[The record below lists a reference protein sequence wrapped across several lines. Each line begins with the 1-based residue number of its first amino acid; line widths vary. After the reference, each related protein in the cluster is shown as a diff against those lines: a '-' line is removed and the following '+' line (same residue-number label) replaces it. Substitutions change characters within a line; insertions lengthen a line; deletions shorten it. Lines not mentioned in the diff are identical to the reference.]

1 MAKVHFFSRGSD
13 ACFCARPMVFLIA
26 ASCMILFS
34 GDLFALQL
42 RSTGRFSRTGVV
54 RQISAGQLTV
64 LHDDGKR
71 CVYRVQDQDES
82 AMAMNGGSV
91 IGSNPAEIDVKGS
104 LPKELVEPGMM
115 VRLEAKLKRTGQ
127 SIKPIG
133 NFYVVAHNSEMQVDA
148 MESLED
154 NTELMF
160 TIVGRVIRSTGSGLL
175 LQVPKSRFARSGR
188 MEIKVA
194 EGGTMEFEMNNLNR
208 VVPGDTV
215 EMMSGVTYS
224 NGDNVIKTISITM
237 TGAREKIATVASW
250 HDQLVQKY
258 GYLSNEP
265 LAAPR
270 EVKSKH
276 FILHTDISEQSS
288 KVLIAKLENMYGL
301 ISRYFGKRPKE
312 PIECYVVHDIAA
324 WGTSNEI
331 NAAGMEAILRGSGVT
346 ISGSSQSRQSVAG
359 GTRNN
364 VYGGNNN
371 NTYGGSRSVASTFP
385 SAQVYSCANHNTVQH
400 EAVHAYCK
408 MAFGSTG
415 PTWYSEG
422 MAEMGNY
429 WRPKDVSVNID
440 PVVIEFLTSSPRKS
454 MSEIVN
460 EEQITGDSWQAYA
473 WRWALCHMLVNNSNY
488 GSRFKKLG
496 VCLMMEPGAD
506 SFYDAFGKVENELG
520 FEYDQFIENLSNGYR
535 VGLCKWDWKIKATE
549 LGSKDV
555 VKATVMA
562 RKGWQASRAKLVEGM
577 KYDVAAKGEWLLET
591 DGEPITADGFNGE
604 GRLIGTVMNNYQLSE
619 PFEISAKGSFVA
631 PSDGQLYMRCE
642 DRWNELAD
650 NSGLMKVYL
659 RISKNP

>member
-1 MAKVHFFSRGSD
+1 MPRIENSIMSTVHISSRGFS
-13 ACFCARPMVFLIA
+13 ARPIAFLIA
-26 ASCMILFS
+26 ASCVILFS
-34 GDLFALQL
+34 ADLFALQL
-42 RSTGRFSRTGVV
+42 RSTGRFTRTGVV

-71 CVYRVQDQDES
+71 VVYRIQDQDES

-91 IGSNPAEIDVKGS
+91 IGNNPAEIDVTGS
-104 LPKELVEPGMM
+104 LPKDLVEPGMM
-115 VRLEAKLKRTGQ
+115 VRLEAKLKRTGK
-127 SIKPIG
+127 SIKPIET
-133 NFYVVAHNSEMQVDA
+133 FFVVDQKSEMQVDA

-160 TIVGRVIRSTGSGLL
+160 SIVGRVVRSTGAGLFL
-175 LQVPKSRFARSGR
+175 EVPKSRFARSGR

-194 EGGTMEFEMNNLNR
+194 ESGTMEFEMNNLNR
-208 VVPGDTV
+208 VIPGDTV

-224 NGDNVIKTISITM
+224 NGDNVIKTISIRM
-237 TGAREKIATVASW
+237 SAPRKKIATVASW

-258 GYLSNEP
+258 GYLSDEP

-276 FILHTDISEQSS
+276 FILHTDVSEQDA
-288 KVLIAKLENMYGL
+288 KVLIAKLECMHGL

-312 PIECYVVHDIAA
+312 AIECYVVNDLAA
-324 WGTSNEI
+324 WGTNKI
-331 NAAGMEAILRGSGVT
+331 HGVGLEAIRNGTGVT
-346 ISGSSQSRQSVAG
+346 VSGASSSLRSVAG
-359 GTRNN
+359 NNSNYSNRNQRSAPS
-364 VYGGNNN
+364 
-371 NTYGGSRSVASTFP
+371 TYGA
-385 SAQVYSCANHNTVQH
+385 AQVYSCANHNTVQH

-408 MAFGSTG
+408 MAFGTTG

-429 WRPKDVSVNID
+429 WRPRDVSVNID
-440 PVVIEFLTSSPRKS
+440 PVIIEYLTSSPRKS
-454 MSEIVN
+454 MTEIVN

-473 WRWALCHMLVNNSNY
+473 WRWALCHMLVNNKNY
-488 GSRFKKLG
+488 SSRFKKLG
-496 VCLMMEPGAD
+496 VRLMLEEEVD
-506 SFYDAFGKVENELG
+506 SFYDAFGDVENKLG
-520 FEYDQFIENLSNGYR
+520 FEFDQFMENLSNGYQ
-535 VGLCKWDWKIKATE
+535 VGLCKWDWKIKPAE
-549 LGSKDV
+549 LGSEDV

-577 KYDVAAKGEWLLET
+577 KYDVAAKGEWLLEP
-591 DGEPITADGFNGE
+591 DGEPITADGLNGE
-604 GRLIGTVMNNYQLSE
+604 GKLIGTIMNNYKLSE

-650 NSGLMKVYL
+650 NSGNLKIYL
-659 RISKNP
+659 RISKNR